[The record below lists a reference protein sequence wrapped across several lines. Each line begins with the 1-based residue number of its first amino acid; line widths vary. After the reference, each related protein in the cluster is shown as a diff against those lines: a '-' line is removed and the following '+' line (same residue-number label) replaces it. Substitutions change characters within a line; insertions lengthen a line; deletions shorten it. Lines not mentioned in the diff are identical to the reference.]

1 MRAVHFILLIVS
13 IQTAYAQ
20 NDVVK
25 HLEILQKKYG
35 AKRAVEYDVHYT
47 FVYEN
52 EEGEQ
57 EIIDTNRGVFTQ
69 KRKTRMLNL
78 NEQQHITATDYS
90 LLVDHEKREITYMP
104 AVNLKG
110 SGKVYMPTI
119 TDLLS
124 ICDSVYVEEGE
135 SNNKVLTLLSTSTK
149 YEKLV
154 FYFSAEDHV
163 INQVETYFHPINGN
177 KIVQVAK
184 FFNTRKPTIKHKEMG
199 EKTFLLISNEC
210 VTPQSQYSEY
220 LINGS
225 SVGIPVHSKKEKLK
239 SGAQ

>member
-1 MRAVHFILLIVS
+1 MRAVHFILLIAS
-13 IQTAYAQ
+13 IQTVYAQ

-57 EIIDTNRGVFTQ
+57 EVLDSKRGVFTQ

-78 NEQQHITATDYS
+78 NGQQHITDNDYS
-90 LLVDHEKREITYMP
+90 LLIDHKKREITYMP
-104 AVNLKG
+104 VVNLKG

-119 TDLLS
+119 SDLLS
-124 ICDSVYVEEGE
+124 ICDSIYLEDGE
-135 SNNKVLTLLSTSTK
+135 SNDKVLTLISTTEK

-154 FYFSAEDHV
+154 FYFSAENHV
-163 INQVETYFHPINGN
+163 INQVETYFKPINGN
-177 KIVQVAK
+177 KMVQVAK
-184 FFNTRKPTIKHKEMG
+184 FLNTRKPTIKHKEMG
-199 EKTFLLISNEC
+199 EKTFLLISNES
-210 VTPQSQYSEY
+210 VIPQSQYSEY